1 MPNGRSALLEAD
13 DPGVAGKHNAQN
25 HQIAAFVDYRLQARQ
40 RCKRRR
46 NFEFNK

>member
-1 MPNGRSALLEAD
+1 MSNGRSALLEAD

-25 HQIAAFVDYRLQARQ
+25 HEIVAYSDYRLQARQ

-46 NFEFNK
+46 NFGFNK

>member
-25 HQIAAFVDYRLQARQ
+25 HEIVAFVDYRLQARQ